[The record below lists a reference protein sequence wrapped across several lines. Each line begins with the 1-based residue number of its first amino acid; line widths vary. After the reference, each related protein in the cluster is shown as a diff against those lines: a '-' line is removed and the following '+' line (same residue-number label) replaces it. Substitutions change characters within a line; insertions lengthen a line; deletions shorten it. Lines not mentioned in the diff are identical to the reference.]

1 MGDKVLFV
9 DDDIDLADTSREILS
24 INGFKTDTAYTGK
37 QALEKIIHNDYD
49 LVILDIKLPELS
61 GFDILKTIRG
71 SNNKVRVVL
80 ITGHAEF
87 QNAIDSLDLEV
98 SEILMKP
105 ISPSELIRV
114 CNEFTQ

>member
-9 DDDIDLADTSREILS
+9 DDDIDLAETSREILS
-24 INGFKTDTAYTGK
+24 ANGFRTDTAYTGK

-80 ITGHAEF
+80 ITGHVEF
-87 QNAIDSLDLEV
+87 QNAIDSLDLDV

-114 CNEFTQ
+114 CKEFTQ

>member
-9 DDDIDLADTSREILS
+9 DDDINLADTSREILS
-24 INGFKTDTAYTGK
+24 ANGFRTDTAYTGK
-37 QALEKIIHNDYD
+37 EALEKIINNDYD

-87 QNAIDSLDLEV
+87 ENAIDSLDLEV

-105 ISPSELIRV
+105 IHSSELIRV
-114 CNEFTQ
+114 CQEFTR

>member
-9 DDDIDLADTSREILS
+9 DDDIDLVDTSREILS

>member
-1 MGDKVLFV
+1 MDEKVLFV
-9 DDDIDLADTSREILS
+9 DDDMNLADTSKEILS
-24 INGFKTDTAYTGK
+24 ANGFSTDTAYTGK
-37 QALEKIIHNDYD
+37 EALEKINKYDYD

-87 QNAIDSLDLEV
+87 ENAIDSLDLEV

-105 ISPSELIRV
+105 IHSSELIRV
-114 CNEFTQ
+114 CKEYTR